1 MSFLESKNA
10 FDEAQSTAIMWG
22 GGGNFARL
30 QSLFKRTFK
39 SK

>member
-22 GGGNFARL
+22 GGNFARL